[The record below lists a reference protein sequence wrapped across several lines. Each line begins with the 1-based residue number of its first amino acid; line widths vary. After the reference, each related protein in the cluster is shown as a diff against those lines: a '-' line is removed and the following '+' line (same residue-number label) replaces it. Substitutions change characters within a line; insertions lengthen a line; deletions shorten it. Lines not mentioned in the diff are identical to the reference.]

1 MRLKIFSC
9 ACNHVHVCHCVV
21 YVQREYSR
29 VVIFYDY
36 LKTGIDNNIHGFN
49 FAAISHCKF
58 LQTQCI

>member
-9 ACNHVHVCHCVV
+9 M
-21 YVQREYSR
+21 QSR
-29 VVIFYDY
+29 SRMSLCCLRIAGIFEGSNDY